1 MNDYNFPLGI
11 ASDEYFCNRV
21 NETELLISNIK
32 CSMHTVIVSPRRYGK
47 TSLAY
52 RAIKQCGFPYAKIDL
67 YMATDQKDIQNAI
80 IKGVNAIISQVTGVT
95 DKILSSIKQYIKTI
109 KPTLEM
115 GTDGIKLMLEAAANT
130 SPTENICEAL
140 QVLNAV
146 LEKKEQKAV
155 LLIDEFQEVERVAK
169 DQGIE
174 GAIRHVAQE
183 TQHFS
188 IIFSGSKRHL
198 LKSMFNDRNKPLYRL
213 CDEIILS
220 RISDVHYIEFIQAFA
235 VKRWRDKIPSD
246 AFQKIMLITEKHPY
260 YINALLRLLFAMKS
274 APSQEEVLEQ
284 WSNLAERKKQDLFHE
299 TDHLSITQ
307 RKLLIAIANGVNQ
320 ELTSKKFLSEYKLA
334 SSTVIKS
341 LKELLEEDF
350 IEKLHDRYCLVDPL
364 LKTVI
369 KNTWPIN

>member
-1 MNDYNFPLGI
+1 
-11 ASDEYFCNRV
+11 
-21 NETELLISNIK
+21 
-32 CSMHTVIVSPRRYGK
+32 
-47 TSLAY
+47 
-52 RAIKQCGFPYAKIDL
+52 
-67 YMATDQKDIQNAI
+67 
-80 IKGVNAIISQVTGVT
+80 
-95 DKILSSIKQYIKTI
+95 
-109 KPTLEM
+109 M
-115 GTDGIKLMLEAAANT
+115 GTDGIKLVLEAAANT

-169 DQGIE
+169 DHGIE

-183 TQHFS
+183 TQYFS

-213 CDEIILS
+213 CDEIILP
-220 RISDVHYIEFIQAFA
+220 RISGVHYIEFIQAFA
-235 VKRWRDKIPSD
+235 VKRWHHKIPTD
-246 AFQKIMLITEKHPY
+246 AFREIMLITEKHPY
-260 YINALLRLLFAMKS
+260 YINALLRLLFAMGS

-284 WSNLAERKKQDLFHE
+284 WHNLAERKKQDLFHE

-307 RKLLIAIANGVNQ
+307 RKLLIAIANGVDQ
-320 ELTSKKFLSEYKLA
+320 ELTSKEFLSGHKLA
-334 SSTVIKS
+334 SSTVTKS

-350 IEKLHDRYCLVDPL
+350 IEKLNNRYCLVDPL

-369 KNTWPIN
+369 KNTWPLKGS